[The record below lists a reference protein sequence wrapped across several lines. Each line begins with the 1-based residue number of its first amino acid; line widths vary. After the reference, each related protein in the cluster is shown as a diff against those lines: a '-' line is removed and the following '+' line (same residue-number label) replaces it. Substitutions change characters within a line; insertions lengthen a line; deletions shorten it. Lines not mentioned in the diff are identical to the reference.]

1 MALDILGTLMF
12 FEELSTKPF
21 ITFSD
26 LFRLDIGIEVITSEE
41 LHELTIPT
49 DFIIEL
55 LDLANEGEIILSPFG
70 KNLRSLLLKLT
81 SDGTKEVTITFPTS
95 LTFVTCVL
103 NLLGDERILMELSVV
118 GLITD
123 IPEELTE
130 DILLICMSLDI
141 ITEPFELVGDV
152 T

>member
-141 ITEPFELVGDV
+141 ITEPFEFVGDV

>member
-41 LHELTIPT
+41 LHEFTIPT